1 MMDTKQILQEVDLI
15 GDALNIICQRSNFQ
29 SKTDRID
36 DALLLEIIESAGRL
50 KEMLT
55 AEQAS

>member
-15 GDALNIICQRSNFQ
+15 GEALNIICQCSNFQ

-55 AEQAS
+55 AEVK

>member
-15 GDALNIICQRSNFQ
+15 GEALNIICQRSNFQ

-36 DALLLEIIESAGRL
+36 DALSSSLSASARLLLS
-50 KEMLT
+50 
-55 AEQAS
+55 QSPV

>member
-15 GDALNIICQRSNFQ
+15 GEALAIICQRSNFQ

-36 DALLLEIIESAGRL
+36 DALLLEIIESTGRL